1 MYIKPS
7 NQSNPAGVIMLL
19 MMLVSWGVISYMAAA
34 QESQTFYN
42 ERMAAWQD
50 TIVST
55 DEQRPNSLV
64 ATYRKDRFTYIDHY
78 VLAKMVAGVKT
89 ATGIHW
95 PEQAEVISVDNF
107 PGGVKARY
115 QLDDIELTTR
125 IIPLPYGRNTLS
137 WEGAAYYEVTA
148 TPNAEI
154 LLRVGGSKEVANGW
168 FRKEWL
174 RTDSLKTE
182 RLTISPT
189 ESYYHFEHESIPLTT
204 LVKGSNSGKLIEVD
218 DVPCVEYH
226 FSGSGYVIISY
237 GESYALAES
246 LISHDVQASLL
257 FIKNH
262 YEELLQSRIITPE
275 ANMNEAFAH
284 ALQTLEYNWVW
295 PWGWNE
301 CIHHWHSLWHMQHS
315 GATDWTGQAD
325 RSRQNILS
333 SAENLRDDGSVPH
346 FSPAGMTRRDFGGS
360 NQFYFWQIRN
370 YWERTGDLETLRQIA
385 PALDAILIATF
396 NEYDP
401 TVAGLLA
408 WGQQIG
414 NQEDFIST
422 PYGGATPTM
431 EAINMLE
438 VRAIVADALDD
449 SDKADEC
456 RLLATQ
462 MLFRLRKE
470 LWLSDL
476 GRFAFFR
483 DDLGILR
490 LDGQYHT
497 FIYPQLFGLVDALD
511 GWSSMRHLRDRLIG
525 AGTGDTKVPIFR
537 VGQHPT
543 HTTQAGGEVY
553 CSNNFP
559 NHVIGSWGM
568 QAGAAQQPWGAWGL
582 SSMGLNNEAY
592 RPLRAIADWV
602 MNDTLRGAWPEV
614 SMEETAAYFS
624 PPAGLYIQ
632 STIEAIFGLRANI
645 PENKL
650 YISPALPDAWPA
662 AELHLPAYQVLYA
675 NDGKEIT
682 YSIHTEIPMDRVI
695 EWKLPVGS
703 VTEFTVNGAPH
714 DFKLSPWVNGVKL
727 EAIISAEK
735 NTRISFRFTPSDF
748 AASHVLSIAEGDTL
762 DIQFSGNVEI
772 LEVIDRQRILN
783 STRITDNNFT
793 SLIAEDLLKDYL
805 HYGKLGQLNF
815 SRRSFFL
822 DILLPAENIRFFHPV
837 DLTILPRIEVY
848 EYDAMKYPGL
858 TDNGQIKLMLR
869 NNTSKTISGTGHLQV
884 AGINDHFPIEPEFII
899 ASEVELDGRSEA
911 LYTFQLPDSM
921 LGLLSSGE
929 NNARLLLP
937 GQAPVPF
944 KLRVQQP
951 LLSEPIL
958 SEALQSRIL
967 RLDLPEVDLI
977 SHDIWRSLRPYYAFG
992 HPPFSG
998 AGNPMANFPSQNGT
1012 YEHPELP
1019 GVTFTIP
1026 ENKFIPVSRKY
1037 NQPHYTIELNGTYKK
1052 LYLLV
1057 IPFLDNHDMF
1067 APVARIS
1074 LETTAG
1080 DAITRELYAPGDFDW
1095 FLPREM
1101 FGYFAT
1107 SREDRPDRHGALP
1120 LLHADDADW
1129 NEGKPPHFPQPEFWT
1144 NTLVINTP
1152 GATFNIIE
1160 VDLGRP
1166 QSLQRMHFE
1175 TVGMDPSFG
1184 LVAITLDSVAEH
1196 NILAGSVYEPPRRYL
1211 QPEIVFNFERSQNLE
1226 GWTLEGDAFSVT
1238 EIPSLFSGSSL
1249 NSLGKAGEMAI
1260 GSALSPIFNLSDS
1273 HEILKIYIQGGEH
1286 QATEESEAGRLSVEL
1301 LDAETNTALAT
1312 IYPGRSPAPSANPID
1327 ISAFT
1332 PREVRL
1338 RIIDTHE
1345 GDSYAWIGIQKVS
1358 LK

>member
-1 MYIKPS
+1 MFIKPS
-7 NQSNPAGVIMLL
+7 NQSNHAGVVLL
-19 MMLVSWGVISYMAAA
+19 LIILAGWGVTAYMAAA
-34 QESQTFYN
+34 QEPQQFYN

-55 DEQRPNSLV
+55 DEQHPNSLV
-64 ATYRKDRFTYIDHY
+64 ATYRKDRFTYMDHY

-95 PEQAEVISVDNF
+95 PEQAEVIAVDNF
-107 PGGVKARY
+107 SGGVEARY
-115 QLDDIELTTR
+115 QLGDIELTTR
-125 IIPLPYGRNTLS
+125 LIPLHYGRDTLS

-148 TPNAEI
+148 TPDAEI
-154 LLRVGGSKEVANGW
+154 LVRVGGSKEVANGW

-174 RTDSLKTE
+174 RTDSLE
-182 RLTISPT
+182 ADHLTITQT
-189 ESYYHFEHESIPLTT
+189 EPYFHFDYDNIPLTT
-204 LVKGSNSGKLIEVD
+204 LIKGSYMGKLIEAD
-218 DVPCVEYH
+218 EGPYVEYH
-226 FSGSGYVIISY
+226 FSGTGSLILAY
-237 GESYALAES
+237 GESFELAES
-246 LISHDVQASLL
+246 LISQDVETALV
-257 FIKNH
+257 FVKTH
-262 YEELLQSRIITPE
+262 YNNLLQTRIVTPE
-275 ANMNEAFAH
+275 SNMNEAFTH

-315 GATDWTGQAD
+315 GATDWIGQAD

-360 NQFYFWQIRN
+360 NQFYFWQVRN

-385 PALDAILIATF
+385 PALDTILEATF
-396 NEYDP
+396 KEYDP

-414 NQEDFIST
+414 NQEDFVST

-438 VRAIVADALDD
+438 VRAIVADALED
-449 SDKADEC
+449 SEKANEC
-456 RLLATQ
+456 RLLAAQ
-462 MLFRLRKE
+462 MLSQLKKE
-470 LWLSDL
+470 LWLNDL

-525 AGTGDTKVPIFR
+525 AGTGETKVPIFR

-543 HTTQAGGEVY
+543 HTTQSGGEVF

-582 SSMGLNNEAY
+582 SSMGLRNEAY
-592 RPLRAIADWV
+592 KPLRAIADWV

-632 STIEAIFGLRANI
+632 SAIEAIFGLRANI

-650 YISPALPDAWPA
+650 HISPALPDAWPA
-662 AELHLPAYQVLYA
+662 AELHLPEYHVIYS
-675 NDGKEIT
+675 NDGKTVT
-682 YSIHTEIPMDRVI
+682 YTIHSTKALERVI
-695 EWKLPVGS
+695 DWKLPVGS
-703 VTEFTVNGAPH
+703 VTTFTVNDKAH
-714 DFKLSPWVNGVKL
+714 DFKISPWVNGVKL
-727 EAIISAEK
+727 EAIIPPEK
-735 NTRISFRFTPSDF
+735 TTCISFSFAPSTF
-748 AASHVLSIAEGDTL
+748 AANHVLSIAEGDTL
-762 DIQFSGNVEI
+762 DIHFSGKIEI
-772 LEVIDRQRILN
+772 LEVIDRQRILTN
-783 STRITDNNFT
+783 TKIKDNNVT
-793 SLIAEDLLKDYL
+793 THIAEDLLEDYL
-805 HYGKLGQLNF
+805 QYGRLGQLNF

-822 DILLPAENIRFFHPV
+822 DILLPEENVRFYHPV
-837 DLTILPRIEVY
+837 DLTILPRIEVFIQGA
-848 EYDAMKYPGL
+848 EKHPGVAV
-858 TDNGQIKLMLR
+858 DGQVKLVLR
-869 NNTSKTISGTGHLQV
+869 NNTDKAISGTGHLLIS
-884 AGINDHFPIEPEFII
+884 GINDQFPIESDFRI
-899 ASEVELDGRSEA
+899 ASEVDLASRSEA

-937 GQAPVPF
+937 GQVPVPF
-944 KLRVQQP
+944 KLIVQQP
-951 LLSEPIL
+951 FVNQPIL
-958 SEALQSRIL
+958 SEAIQSRIL
-967 RLDLPEVDLI
+967 QFELPDEDYI

-998 AGNPMANFPSQNGT
+998 AGNPMENFPSQNGT

-1019 GVTFTIP
+1019 GVVFSIP
-1026 ENKFIPVSRKY
+1026 EDTFIPVSRKY
-1037 NQPHYTIELNGTYKK
+1037 NQPHYSLEMNGTYKK
-1052 LYLLV
+1052 LYLLL

-1080 DAITRELYAPGDFDW
+1080 DAITRDLYAPGDFDW
-1095 FLPREM
+1095 FLPRDM

-1129 NEGKPPHFPQPEFWT
+1129 EEGKPPNFPQPQFWT
-1144 NTLVINTP
+1144 NTLVVNTP

-1166 QSLQRMHFE
+1166 QSLRRMHFE

-1184 LVAITLDSVAEH
+1184 LVALTLDSVAAQ
-1196 NILAGSVYEPPRRYL
+1196 NTLAGSIYEPPRRFR
-1211 QPEIVFNFERSQNLE
+1211 QPETIFKFEEALDLDV
-1226 GWTLEGDAFSVT
+1226 WTLEGDAFSVA
-1238 EIPSLFSGSSL
+1238 EIPSLFSGLSL
-1249 NSLGKAGEMAI
+1249 NSLAKAGEKAI
-1260 GSALSPIFNLSDS
+1260 GSALSPIFNLSES
-1273 HEILKIYIQGGEH
+1273 HEVLRIYIQGGEH
-1286 QATEESEAGRLSVEL
+1286 ETKDGSDTGRLSVEL
-1301 LDAETNTALAT
+1301 LDAETNTTLAT
-1312 IYPGRSPAPSANPID
+1312 IHPDRSPKPSSKPID
-1327 ISAFT
+1327 LSEFV
-1332 PREVRL
+1332 PRAVRL

-1358 LK
+1358 LQ